1 MRISDGSSDLCSSD
15 LVALRL
21 PEARV
26 TCAGRTDAGVHARGQ
41 VLHLDVDDEVI
52 TRSAGRSQDPP
63 LDALAR
69 RVNGILP
76 LDVRVRRTSQAPRS
90 EERRVGQECVRTCR
104 SRWAPCLSKKK
115 NKLHNLR

>member
-41 VLHLDVDDEVI
+41 VLHLDVDDDVI
-52 TRSAGRSQDPP
+52 TRSAGRSQDPQ

-69 RVNGILP
+69 RVNGVL
-76 LDVRVRRTSQAPRS
+76 RS
-90 EERRVGQECVRTCR
+90 EERRIGKRLVRQVR
-104 SRWAPCLSKKK
+104 SRWTSLY
-115 NKLHNLR
+115 

>member
-76 LDVRVRRTSQAPRS
+76 LDVRVRRTSQAPPGFDARYSAIWRRS
-90 EERRVGQECVRTCR
+90 IGRASCR
-104 SRWAPCLSKKK
+104 ESVCQYV
-115 NKLHNLR
+115 